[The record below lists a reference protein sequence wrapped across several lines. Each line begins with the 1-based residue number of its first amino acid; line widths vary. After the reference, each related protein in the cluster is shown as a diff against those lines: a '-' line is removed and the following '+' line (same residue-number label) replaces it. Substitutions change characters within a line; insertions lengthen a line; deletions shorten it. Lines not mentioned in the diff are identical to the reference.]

1 MPECGKALRT
11 RAGFAKTT
19 LRDLRLCFT
28 PKIAKCVTEGVAT
41 PRADPVG
48 ESSPLRSAAAAISF
62 QFVPSARS
70 FSPVSQAAVQCL
82 PHRGRLCDSQAVEV
96 GRRVQHRAGGW
107 GPAGRYHRRLRPD
120 PRSRPNRYTCNDT
133 RVGKGL
139 FALEDEADSAY
150 SPITAQ
156 ERPARP
162 GGLNEI
168 SRITLG

>member
-62 QFVPSARS
+62 PFVPSARS
-70 FSPVSQAAVQCL
+70 FSPVSQAAVRCL

-96 GRRVQHRAGGW
+96 GRWVQDRAGGW
-107 GPAGRYHRRLRPD
+107 VRRAVTIGAYDLI
-120 PRSRPNRYTCNDT
+120 RSHAQIGT
-133 RVGKGL
+133 RVMTHGWEKAFSRWRMKPIAPIVQSLRKSGRP
-139 FALEDEADSAY
+139 ALED
-150 SPITAQ
+150 
-156 ERPARP
+156 
-162 GGLNEI
+162 
-168 SRITLG
+168 